1 MRLVTEMN
9 TRLFFTSITLIN
21 CLKPFAFRA
30 TVQKRVQFET
40 ICLSIHGSKMR
51 VKTCTTP
58 PSVSRGA
65 VHARHVHLVLR
76 GGAPPFPPAAAAVA
90 TTRAVDA
97 IRLVEDGVATRACG
111 GGAVVFVPQKSPSA
125 TSSPG
130 SRACRPRPCRAYPA
144 AAAMSIPSELNRLW
158 VTDEARHERPVD
170 GGWG

>member
-1 MRLVTEMN
+1 MHLHPYLAKLHAE
-9 TRLFFTSITLIN
+9 
-21 CLKPFAFRA
+21 
-30 TVQKRVQFET
+30 RV
-40 ICLSIHGSKMR
+40 GP
-51 VKTCTTP
+51 VK
-58 PSVSRGA
+58 VSRDLGVHA
-65 VHARHVHLVLR
+65 RHDQRVHARHVHLVLR